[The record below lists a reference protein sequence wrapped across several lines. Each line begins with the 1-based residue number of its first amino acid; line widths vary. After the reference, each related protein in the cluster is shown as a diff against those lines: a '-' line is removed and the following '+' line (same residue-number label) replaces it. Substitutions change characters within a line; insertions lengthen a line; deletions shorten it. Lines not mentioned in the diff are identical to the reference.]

1 MIKVLVI
8 VAVWLIG
15 MLVSAAV
22 SDGYTK
28 VEPIAYAYSA
38 GFAIALGLG
47 LWIAS

>member
-8 VAVWLIG
+8 VVAWLIG
-15 MLVSAAV
+15 MGIAVGV

-47 LWIAS
+47 LWIVC

>member
-1 MIKVLVI
+1 MIQVLVI
-8 VAVWLIG
+8 VVAWLIG
-15 MLVSAAV
+15 MLISVAV
-22 SDGYTK
+22 SDGYAK